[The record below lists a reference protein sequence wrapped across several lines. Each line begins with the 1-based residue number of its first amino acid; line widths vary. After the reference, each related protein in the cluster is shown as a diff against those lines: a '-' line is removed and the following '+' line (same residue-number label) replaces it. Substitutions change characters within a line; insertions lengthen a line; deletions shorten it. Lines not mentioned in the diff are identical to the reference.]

1 MKGLVSLIINI
12 CIYASPS
19 FHWFAYTSLFVKCSV
34 ADKDWGADFRKLSA
48 GSALV
53 GLTLWL
59 DHMQANS
66 PLFFFFSLS
75 CLALSWG
82 CHVKSLEY
90 IFMAIVKNAV
100 IMFSLLLLVC
110 FSG

>member
-1 MKGLVSLIINI
+1 MKGLVSLIISI
-12 CIYASPS
+12 CMYASPS

-66 PLFFFFSLS
+66 PLFFFFFLP
-75 CLALSWG
+75 
-82 CHVKSLEY
+82 
-90 IFMAIVKNAV
+90 
-100 IMFSLLLLVC
+100 IMFSTVLGLPCQKFRIHLYGHC
-110 FSG
+110 